1 MSIEQGDVARAMS
14 TDNPLIMRQFTAE
27 APISIGV
34 RSLLFKNM
42 SEPTHVSDLLDGKLF
57 CTRVDILRS
66 LPHPAG
72 DDEEGVFKSVIA
84 GRIVDEEPVIGKP
97 IPDGERIPMTVSYTI
112 PEIYAGIY
120 VFCLHSQWEATDAKG
135 STWRPRGDFH
145 QALSS
150 WGSRGRFLALIE
162 TCPFLDRVR
171 SAAKASSYTFRW
183 GPVRYGEHRLDHD
196 IDLSTTVFT
205 SDQLKSEHPLSV
217 LMTKREMFSLEQEL
231 RLLLSPPNSS
241 LQGVPKTIHFP
252 VGDLRDI
259 IEIKTW
265 DGKAL

>member
-1 MSIEQGDVARAMS
+1 MS

-27 APISIGV
+27 DPISLGV

-42 SEPTHVSDLLDGKLF
+42 SEHAHVTDLLDGKLF

-66 LPHPAG
+66 RPHPAG
-72 DDEEGVFKSVIA
+72 DDEEGVSKSVIPV
-84 GRIVDEEPVIGKP
+84 RIVDEEAVIGKP
-97 IPDGERIPMTVSYTI
+97 IPDGANVPGTASYTI
-112 PEIYAGIY
+112 PKIDEETY
-120 VFCLHSQWEATDAKG
+120 VFCLHSQWDATDAKG
-135 STWRPRGDFH
+135 STWGPPGDFH

-162 TCPFLDRVR
+162 TRPFLDRVR

-183 GPVRYGEHRLDHD
+183 GPVRYGELRLDHD
-196 IDLSTTVFT
+196 IDLSNTVFT
-205 SDQLKSEHPLSV
+205 PDQLKSEDPLSV

-241 LQGVPKTIHFP
+241 LQGVPQTISFP
-252 VGDLRDI
+252 VGNLCDI